1 MNQGRNQVNS
11 WLTANKLSINV
22 NKTQFK
28 IFKSIKKNLTHNEKV
43 IINDHPIK
51 EVNYT
56 EFLGLYTDENFSWK
70 YHISHVTMKIS
81 KMIGILAKARHYNYL
96 SKHFKCYT
104 RR

>member
-43 IINDHPIK
+43 IINDHRIK